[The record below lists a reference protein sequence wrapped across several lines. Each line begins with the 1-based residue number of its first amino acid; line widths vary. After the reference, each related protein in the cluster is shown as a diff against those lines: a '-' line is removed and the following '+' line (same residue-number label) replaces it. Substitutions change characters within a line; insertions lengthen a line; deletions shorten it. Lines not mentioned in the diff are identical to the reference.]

1 MFIKLGFLHNFN
13 IVNLSNGYNSY
24 DSLICECTQ
33 YWICQSTIDFI
44 LITWLWTHK
53 YTTIFWNNTF
63 NVNNE
68 VWNSKMWIGWLSKLS
83 RN

>member
-1 MFIKLGFLHNFN
+1 MFIQLGFLHNFN

-24 DSLICECTQ
+24 DSLIYECTQ

-44 LITWLWTHK
+44 LLTWLEH
-53 YTTIFWNNTF
+53 INIQLSFENNTF
-63 NVNNE
+63 IVNNE
-68 VWNSKMWIGWLSKLS
+68 VWNSKIWTGWLSKLL